1 MDGAAVSLSFG
12 AALLLG
18 LGFGAGP
25 CNIACLPFL
34 GPVFVAGGGGVR
46 QAWRVLLPFS
56 LGRLTGYAGVGLVA
70 GLAGGIAQGW
80 LESPVVRWVLGGATL
95 LVAAGLLLRSSATGR
110 KGHCAA
116 TGPGRKPDG
125 QPIAV
130 EMRLQRRAKPGPDK
144 RLVPGGLYLMGMGMA
159 LNPCAPL
166 STIMLA
172 AAAAASAVSGAW
184 LGFGFGIG
192 AVAMPAV
199 IFGLGVAHLG
209 AQLREHLASWE
220 TTLTRVSALMIAG
233 LGTATALGWIQP

>member
-56 LGRLTGYAGVGLVA
+56 LGRLTGYVGVGLVA

-80 LESPVVRWVLGGATL
+80 LESPLVRWVLGGATL
-95 LVAAGLLLRSSATGR
+95 LVAASLLLR
-110 KGHCAA
+110 
-116 TGPGRKPDG
+116 
-125 QPIAV
+125 
-130 EMRLQRRAKPGPDK
+130 RRASACSAPAMPAGEQPLR
-144 RLVPGGLYLMGMGMA
+144 RLEARPARTLLPGGLFFMGAGMA

-166 STIMLA
+166 GTVMLA
-172 AAAAASAVSGAW
+172 AAATASAPAGLSLG
-184 LGFGFGIG
+184 LGFGLG
-192 AVAMPAV
+192 AVVVPALV
-199 IFGLGVAHLG
+199 FGLGVAHLG
-209 AQLREHLASWE
+209 QELNAHLSRWSGS
-220 TTLTRVSALMIAG
+220 LTGVSAGMLALMG
-233 LGTATALGWIQP
+233 VGTALGWIAP